1 MLARRSFSIATSRVR
16 LPMSEQKI
24 ASVVNG
30 VSKAVEAHANPIVT
44 DDKADTQ
51 KSTGIL
57 RNPNMALTSEAIAR
71 GRLATLDRRTDQAR
85 LEQMHAD
92 GGLTLTLTPG
102 LTLTLTPS
110 ISLSLSLSLTLT
122 QALTSTLTRQLVDR
136 ESAQRVRRLG
146 RRDGELPSMAEL
158 ARTPQEPTYPN
169 PNPNVNPNPS
179 PNPNPNPNP

>member
-44 DDKADTQ
+44 ADKADTQ

-57 RNPNMALTSEAIAR
+57 RNPNMTLTSEAIAR

-92 GGLTLTLTPG
+92 GGLTLILTPSLTRTLTP
-102 LTLTLTPS
+102 
-110 ISLSLSLSLTLT
+110 SLSLTLPLI
-122 QALTSTLTRQLVDR
+122 LTRTLSRWRRCCASAGSRCSRRGRLTRTLTH
-136 ESAQRVRRLG
+136 
-146 RRDGELPSMAEL
+146 
-158 ARTPQEPTYPN
+158 N
-169 PNPNVNPNPS
+169 PLL
-179 PNPNPNPNP
+179 